1 MKHLCIARPV
11 RSRPV
16 FPRLLAMAAAVAA
29 FSPAGAAPTLHE
41 VLITADLRDSSELR
55 VPASVSVLDSEAIS
69 RRAAQHVE
77 DLLNV
82 TPNVNFSAGSSRA
95 RFVQIRGVGERS
107 QFVDPVN
114 PSVGMVIDGIDFSG
128 IGGAGLLHDIGQ
140 VEVLRG
146 PQGTRF
152 GANGMAG
159 LLVLVSERP
168 TDEFEGSIT
177 TEYANYDSWR
187 VAGMLNGPLADNLN
201 ARVSV
206 SQYQSDGFQR
216 NDFLGRDDT
225 ADFDEFSARAR
236 FDWQVTD
243 ALNLDLTVIHI
254 DVDNG
259 YDAFSLD
266 NTRTTLS
273 DNPGGDQQRTTA
285 FSLKGT
291 WETEPVTLETTVTW
305 EDTATHYFFD
315 EDWAHPGLCDGT
327 LCAPGDTYESI
338 DDYHRD
344 RDSYSLDL
352 RVLSNESSRLFDST
366 DWLAGV
372 YVYRKDETMERDY
385 TYDPLFVTDWDVD
398 RIALYAQT
406 DTDLTDALRLSVGVR
421 WEHFE
426 GDYRDNR
433 GVDHSTDEDLWGGQ
447 VSLEYHLND
456 QQMVYGLVSRGYK
469 PGGVNGVMASSLAD
483 PGLEPSVREFLMGN
497 RTFDTETL
505 MNYEV
510 GFKGSLADER
520 IRVRAAAFYMDR
532 KDIQVKN
539 WYNRGTFFT
548 EFLDNAT
555 RGDNAGIELET
566 EWLATERLT
575 LFASL
580 GWLETRTGSI
590 LVRDVETREIM
601 PRGSRDQG
609 HAPNYQFHAGF
620 QYDWDQ
626 WFFRLE
632 VEGKDRFYF
641 SDGHNAQSWSYELFN
656 AQLGYRQGPLQLTL
670 WGRNLTDEDYPT
682 RGFYFGND
690 PRKGYTTEP
699 FYQYGEPRR
708 VGVAA
713 TYRF

>member
-1 MKHLCIARPV
+1 MNHLPTL
-11 RSRPV
+11 RSSL
-16 FPRLLAMAAAVAA
+16 PRLLAMAGAIAA
-29 FSPAGAAPTLHE
+29 FNPAAAAPSLHE
-41 VLITADLRDSSELR
+41 IVITADLRDSSEMRL
-55 VPASVSVLDSEAIS
+55 PASVSVFDSETIS
-69 RRAAQHVE
+69 KRAAQHVE

-82 TPNVNFSAGSSRA
+82 APNVNFSGGSSRA
-95 RFVQIRGVGERS
+95 RFIQIRGVGERS

-177 TEYANYDSWR
+177 TEYGNYNSWR
-187 VAGMLNGPLADNLN
+187 VGGMVSGPLAENLN
-201 ARVSV
+201 GRLSV
-206 SQYQSDGFQR
+206 NQYKSDGFQR
-216 NDFLGRDDT
+216 NRFLGRDDT
-225 ADFDEFSARAR
+225 ADFDEVSARAR

-266 NTRTTLS
+266 NTRTTTS
-273 DNPGGDQQRTTA
+273 DTPGGDQQRTTA
-285 FSLKGT
+285 ASLKST
-291 WETEPVTLETTVTW
+291 WLTEPVTLEATVTW
-305 EDTATHYFFD
+305 EDTKSTYFFD
-315 EDWAHPGLCDGT
+315 EDWTHPGLCDGT
-327 LCAPGDTYESI
+327 LCAPGDTYSST
-338 DDYHRD
+338 DWYRRD
-344 RDSYSLDL
+344 RDSQSLDL
-352 RVLSNESSRLFDST
+352 RMLSNDSTRLFNST

-372 YVYRKDETMERDY
+372 YVYRKDEVMERDY
-385 TYDPLFVTDWDVD
+385 TYDAPLFTQWDTD
-398 RIALYAQT
+398 RLALYAQT
-406 DTDLTDALRLSVGVR
+406 DTAVTDSLRLSFGVR
-421 WEHFE
+421 WERFE

-433 GVDHSTDEDLWGGQ
+433 GVFHKTDEDLWGGQ
-447 VSLEYHLND
+447 VALEYHLNEK
-456 QQMVYGLVSRGYK
+456 QMIYGLVSRGYK
-469 PGGVNGVMASSLAD
+469 PGGVNGVMGSTIVD
-483 PGLEPSVREFLMGN
+483 PELNPSVRDFLSDN
-497 RTFDTETL
+497 LAFETETL
-505 MNYEV
+505 MNYEI
-510 GFKGSLADER
+510 GFKGSLVDER
-520 IRVRAAAFYMDR
+520 LRLRAAAFYMDR

-539 WYNRGTFFT
+539 WYNNGQEFS

-555 RGDNAGIELET
+555 RGDNSGVELEV
-566 EWLATERLT
+566 EWLATDQLT
-575 LFASL
+575 LFASA
-580 GWLETRTGSI
+580 GWLETRTGSF
-590 LVRDVETREIM
+590 LVRDVDTREIM

-620 QYDWDQ
+620 QYDWEQ

-656 AQLGYRQGPLQLTL
+656 AQLGYQQGPLQLIL

-690 PRKGYTTEP
+690 PRKGYTPEP

-708 VGVAA
+708 VGVTA